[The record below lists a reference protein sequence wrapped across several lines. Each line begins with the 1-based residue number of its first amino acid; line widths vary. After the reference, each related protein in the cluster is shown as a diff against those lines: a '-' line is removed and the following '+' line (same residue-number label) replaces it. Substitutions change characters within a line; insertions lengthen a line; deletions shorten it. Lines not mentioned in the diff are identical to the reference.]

1 VRSSDLTHRLKEAS
15 MSASTRLTRRT
26 ATVLAA
32 LLIALVA
39 LPSVAGA
46 RPTYEGPGYQLPA
59 PSESSTPA
67 DTVVRTIIKEEP
79 FRVLPIALAGA
90 ALIIAIAG
98 SGYTIARTA
107 PLRQQLPSQH

>member
-1 VRSSDLTHRLKEAS
+1 

-59 PSESSTPA
+59 PPDSSTPVE
-67 DTVVRTIIKEEP
+67 TVVRTVVKEES

-98 SGYTIARTA
+98 SGFTIAPHRPAA
-107 PLRQQLPSQH
+107 PAAS

>member
-1 VRSSDLTHRLKEAS
+1 
-15 MSASTRLTRRT
+15 MSASTRRTRRT

-39 LPSVAGA
+39 LPTMASA
-46 RPTYEGPGYQLPA
+46 RPIYDGPGYQLPA
-59 PSESSTPA
+59 PPESSTPA
-67 DTVVRTIIKEEP
+67 ETVVRTVVKEES

-107 PLRQQLPSQH
+107 PLRQQLTSEH